1 MLSRLCVIGAGT
13 MGRGISQVAAISG
26 IATVLCDTQEHALL
40 EARRQIAAS
49 VEQGISK
56 GKSPPTARDALAA
69 GLTYSSDAASAARD
83 ADIVIEA
90 VPEVAAVKMATFER
104 IGGIVRPAC
113 ILASNTSSLS
123 ITGLAA
129 AASHPDRFIGLH
141 FFNPVPI
148 MSLVEIVRGLET
160 SQATLDAALE
170 FVRRIGKEPIVV
182 NDSPG
187 FATSRLGVALGLEAI
202 RMLEAGVASAQ
213 EIDRAMELG
222 YKHPMGPLRLTDL
235 IGLDVRLAIAENLHR
250 EVGEQFR
257 PPVLLRNMVRA
268 GRLGKKNGRG
278 FYDWPADD
286 QARR

>member
-1 MLSRLCVIGAGT
+1 MLNRLCVIGAGT
-13 MGRGISQVAAISG
+13 MGRGISQVAAVNG
-26 IATVLCDTQEHALL
+26 IATVLCDTQDHALL

-49 VEQGISK
+49 VEQGIAK
-56 GKSPPTARDALAA
+56 GKSPPAARDALATC
-69 GLTYSSDAASAARD
+69 LSYSIDAATVARD

-104 IGGIVRPAC
+104 LGDSVRPTC

-129 AASHPDRFIGLH
+129 AASHPGRFLGLH

-170 FVRRIGKEPIVV
+170 FARRLGKEPIVV

-202 RMLEAGVASAQ
+202 RMLEVGVATAP

-268 GRLGKKNGRG
+268 GRLGKKSGRG
-278 FYDWPADD
+278 FYDWPTAD
-286 QARR
+286 